1 MKFFIIKVKEKRPIY
16 ILFLMFFC
24 IISFS
29 ITAAAVRDAVFLI
42 NFDKNFLPLMYVLIA
57 LVMALTISIYK
68 KYTKSI
74 DQLFLCTIL
83 AIIFSL
89 TLVFFHFFLQGYMI
103 PIFYI
108 WIEIITILS
117 ILQFWILAGEVFNTR
132 EAKIVFPIII
142 SGGSFAAIIAGS
154 SIKPFVNLFGSKYLI
169 FLSIFFLLLSA
180 FIGLYIKPYRINSKK
195 IVNIAKEKTNLKSL
209 KLDPYVI
216 SIALL
221 VACSAFL
228 SKTIDYQFKIMA
240 TSIYPIQDQLV
251 NFFGNYYL
259 WTGLATLIMQFFITG
274 TILKNLGILI
284 GLLILPLS
292 LLIGSI
298 GFLFS
303 TSFIAIYITKFSD
316 QVFKFSI
323 HSSIREILWLPLA
336 PKKRIESK
344 PIIDGTIRAL
354 IEGFSGLLIFFLAT
368 FNIIGES
375 DLQILSVIAILV
387 IIFYVWISI
396 KIKDG
401 YINSIMKS
409 IENRRL
415 NLDDIEHD
423 ISDANTVST
432 INLALNDKDDLKKL
446 FAIDLLWDLPLYPW
460 KNTLQSLFTS
470 QSSAV
475 RRGILELTWNKSKII
490 PDDLVIGQ
498 IKKEDDVSP
507 YAIICAHDRK
517 VKNINLQIESF
528 LEHKNKPIQIAS
540 SVVILTHDNSNH
552 LALSIIKNIID
563 NEKVSEVLFFIS
575 LIKSSPNL
583 IDKKITTKFLSSE
596 SKEIKNAI
604 LIHLKHNPWIQYLDD
619 IIFLLN
625 DPVTK
630 LNAQEAILALGDID
644 VREKLYDMVTDK
656 TQDLQTRKSIL
667 EIIHHFD
674 SENIIDIMLLN
685 MNDPELLILKEV
697 STGLIKI
704 SKIRSFQKIELL
716 KIDKEI
722 QLLAKRAFQLHI
734 FYETLHPNKT
744 SDLIKDHIKND
755 LSTIIPILLRL
766 GTLREPKVPI
776 ETYIRYIESNDP
788 DLMPLVI
795 ELVEST
801 FSPIA
806 GRLTIPLIDK
816 EINPLKVANDLF
828 KENFL
833 SEDEMLIFWINNSH
847 YWKTLIAIHYCILNE
862 HIHLLKQIDWSGIP
876 IDFFKNN
883 IFTKS
888 EQEYLNRNFFDN
900 KIADQKKLVMYSVLE
915 KTILLKSV
923 SLFQNIPGNILSKI
937 AQISTEIQLSEND
950 LIFKEGTVGDSLYII
965 ISGNVN
971 IVKDG
976 QLITNLSKGD
986 CLGEMALLD
995 REPRSADAVATN
1007 ETILLKIDQEGF
1019 YELMAGNSE
1028 IMREIVKMLAKRLRS
1043 MNKEI
1048 TKH

>member
-1 MKFFIIKVKEKRPIY
+1 
-16 ILFLMFFC
+16 MFFC

-57 LVMALTISIYK
+57 FAMAITISIYK
-68 KYTKSI
+68 KYTRSI
-74 DQLFLCTIL
+74 DQLFLSTSL
-83 AIIFSL
+83 SIIFSL
-89 TLVFFHFFLQGYMI
+89 TLIFFHFFLHGYMI

-108 WIEIITILS
+108 CIEIITILS
-117 ILQFWILAGEVFNTR
+117 IMQFWILAGEVFNTR
-132 EAKIVFPIII
+132 EAKIAFPIII

-154 SIKPFVNLFGSKYLI
+154 SIEPFVNLFGSKNLI
-169 FLSIFFLLLSA
+169 FLAMSFLLIGA
-180 FIGLYIKPYRINSKK
+180 FIGNYVKPYRTEIKK
-195 IVNIAKEKTNLKSL
+195 IVNTSREKTNLKSL
-209 KLDPYVI
+209 KLDPYI
-216 SIALL
+216 MSIALL

-240 TSIYPIQDQLV
+240 TTIYPIQDQLV

-259 WTGLATLIMQFFITG
+259 WTGFATLIMQFFITG
-274 TILKNLGILI
+274 AILKNLGILL

-292 LLIGSI
+292 LLIGST

-303 TSFIAIYITKFSD
+303 ASFITIYITKFSD

-323 HSSIREILWLPLA
+323 HSSIREILWLPLS
-336 PKKRIESK
+336 PKKRVESK

-375 DLQILSVIAILV
+375 NLQILSAIAILV
-387 IIFYVWISI
+387 IIFYIWITI

-401 YINSIMKS
+401 YINSIMHS

-423 ISDANTVST
+423 ISDANTVNT
-432 INLALNDKDDLKKL
+432 IDLVLNDKDDLKKL

-460 KNTLQSLFTS
+460 KNTLQSLFVN

-475 RRGILELTWNKSKII
+475 KRGILELAWNKPEII
-490 PDDLVIGQ
+490 PNDLIIDQ
-498 IKKEDDVSP
+498 IEKEDDVSP
-507 YAIICAHDRK
+507 YAIICANDRK
-517 VKNINLQIESF
+517 VKNIDLQIKSF
-528 LEHKNKPIQIAS
+528 MEHKNKPIQIAS
-540 SVVILTHDNSNH
+540 SVVILNHDDSNH
-552 LALSIIKNIID
+552 MALSVIQNIID
-563 NEKVSEVLFFIS
+563 KETDSEILFFIS
-575 LIKSSPNL
+575 VVKTSPNL
-583 IDKKITTKFLSSE
+583 IDEKIVTKFLFSE
-596 SKEIKNAI
+596 SKEIKNAM
-604 LIHLKHNPWIQYLDD
+604 LIHLKYNPMIKYLDD
-619 IIFLLN
+619 IILLLK
-625 DPVTK
+625 DPETK
-630 LNAQEAILALGDID
+630 LNAQEALLALPDID
-644 VREKLYDMVTDK
+644 IREKLYHIVTDK
-656 TQDLQTRKSIL
+656 TENLHIRKSIL

-674 SENIIDIMLLN
+674 SDDIIEIILSI
-685 MNDPELLILKEV
+685 MNDPELSILKKI

-704 SKIRSFQKIELL
+704 SKIRSFQKIELV
-716 KIDKEI
+716 KIDREI
-722 QLLAKRAFQLHI
+722 QSLAKRAFQLHI
-734 FYETLHPNKT
+734 FYESLPPNMT
-744 SDLIKDHIKND
+744 SNLIKDHIKND
-755 LSTIIPILLRL
+755 LLILIPILLRL
-766 GTLREPKVPI
+766 GTLKESKIPI

-806 GRLTIPLIDK
+806 GKLTIPLIDSA
-816 EINPLKVANDLF
+816 INPLDVASDLF

-847 YWKTLIAIHYCILNE
+847 YWKTIIAIHYCILNE
-862 HIHLLKQIDWSGIP
+862 NINLLKQIGWSEIP
-876 IDFFKNN
+876 IDLFKNN
-883 IFTKS
+883 IYTKS
-888 EQEYLNRNFFDN
+888 EQEYLNRNFFN
-900 KIADQKKLVMYSVLE
+900 KKIPDQNNLIMYSVLE

-923 SLFQNIPGNILSKI
+923 PLFQNIPGNILSKI
-937 AQISTEIQLSEND
+937 AQISTEIQLSQND
-950 LIFKEGTVGDSLYII
+950 FIFKEGGAGDSLYII

-971 IVKDG
+971 IIKNS
-976 QLITNLSKGD
+976 QLITLLSNGD

-995 REPRSADAVATN
+995 REPRSADAVAKD

-1028 IMREIVKMLAKRLRS
+1028 IMREIVKMLAQRLRS